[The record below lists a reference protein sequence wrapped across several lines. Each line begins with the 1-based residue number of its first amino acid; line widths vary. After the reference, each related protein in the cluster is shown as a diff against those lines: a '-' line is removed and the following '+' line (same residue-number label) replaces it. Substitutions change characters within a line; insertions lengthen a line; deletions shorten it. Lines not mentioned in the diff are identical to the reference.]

1 MNRTSNTFDP
11 LPPGAAVLVTV
22 PTGTIAATVLDS
34 DVLPSGQAIYFVRDS
49 RGRQY
54 PANAEVVRAA
64 S

>member
-1 MNRTSNTFDP
+1 MNRTINAFDP
-11 LPPGAAVLVTV
+11 LPLGTAVLVTV

-54 PANAEVVRAA
+54 PANAEMVRAA
-64 S
+64 A